1 MGEEAPASKA
11 LRRMPLA
18 KTASWEL
25 VCHLKTLF
33 VSQWKSKRSCI
44 IHVGNDKRL
53 KNCMN
58 RARKSLGRRD
68 FQVRF
73 SFSKIIAQSFY
84 VKDLSAVLPTGFG
97 ESLICQLLIFV
108 LGYEDRNRLCL
119 QALLLFPRSKHNS
132 GSSGR
137 GTFYRNVSR

>member
-33 VSQWKSKRSCI
+33 VSQWKSKPSCI
-44 IHVGNDKRL
+44 THVRNDKRL

-68 FQVRF
+68 FQFEF
-73 SFSKIIAQSFY
+73 SVSKVIAPSFFG
-84 VKDLSAVLPTGFG
+84 KDLSAVLPTGFG
-97 ESLICQLLIFV
+97 DSLIFQVLIFV
-108 LGYEDRNRLCL
+108 LGCEDRNPLCL
-119 QALLLFPRSKHNS
+119 QAFMLFPRSKHYS

>member
-33 VSQWKSKRSCI
+33 VSQWKSEPSCI
-44 IHVGNDKRL
+44 IHVRNDKRL

-58 RARKSLGRRD
+58 RARKS
-68 FQVRF
+68 F
-73 SFSKIIAQSFY
+73 SISVF
-84 VKDLSAVLPTGFG
+84 
-97 ESLICQLLIFV
+97 IFV
-108 LGYEDRNRLCL
+108 QSIIQDQAAGVPSTGMSATDLKEKLDCL
-119 QALLLFPRSKHNS
+119 KELH
-132 GSSGR
+132 
-137 GTFYRNVSR
+137 

>member
-11 LRRMPLA
+11 LRRMPLV

-44 IHVGNDKRL
+44 IHVRNDKRL

-58 RARKSLGRRD
+58 RARKSLGRID
-68 FQVRF
+68 FQFRF
-73 SFSKIIAQSFY
+73 SFSFKA
-84 VKDLSAVLPTGFG
+84 
-97 ESLICQLLIFV
+97 
-108 LGYEDRNRLCL
+108 
-119 QALLLFPRSKHNS
+119 
-132 GSSGR
+132 
-137 GTFYRNVSR
+137 

>member
-33 VSQWKSKRSCI
+33 VSQWKSEPSCI
-44 IHVGNDKRL
+44 IHVRNDKRL

-58 RARKSLGRRD
+58 RARKS
-68 FQVRF
+68 F
-73 SFSKIIAQSFY
+73 SISVF
-84 VKDLSAVLPTGFG
+84 
-97 ESLICQLLIFV
+97 IFV
-108 LGYEDRNRLCL
+108 QSIIQDQATGVHSTGMSAGDLKEKLDCL
-119 QALLLFPRSKHNS
+119 KELH
-132 GSSGR
+132 
-137 GTFYRNVSR
+137 